1 MVALRLCMGTVKSA
15 GKPSASLIA
24 AAAAAAADG
33 DEVGATYVVY
43 CRWREGLAHRDYRN
57 WSDLRPA

>member
-43 CRWREGLAHRDYRN
+43 CR
-57 WSDLRPA
+57 